1 MLHGARVGRG
11 SDAGKAPQ
19 KSKLVSDTVFQS
31 GIASEDSQT
40 RCTPASTRVAI
51 RSEAYL
57 QRTGSLLA
65 SSDQLRAV
73 SRQFTDWIPEHRWP
87 VTDIDVALTKLDRSV
102 ESLAG
107 LLESESVSP
116 SEPDSPAIGR
126 GLDGLRLTLLEL
138 LLAMHRE
145 SERRIGV
152 NDARSSA
159 EDVEARIWG
168 EREDQMTN
176 QPLTHGG
183 A

>member
-145 SERRIGV
+145 SER
-152 NDARSSA
+152 
-159 EDVEARIWG
+159 
-168 EREDQMTN
+168 
-176 QPLTHGG
+176 
-183 A
+183 